1 MSLIHTLRRHVINR
15 FRLKRWSTTLL
26 LFLILIIATVLLVS
40 WLPSTVSSNYYQEA
54 LERKEANLRRIN
66 PKFGPVDYNLDK
78 PQLQKD
84 DEETGRQRSVGDG
97 PWLHKYGDRSV
108 SSLLSSA
115 LCWYICTLLI
125 HLYIFLIH
133 LYFTDTPMTDMPGSM
148 KTIPWVTM
156 NQVPFVQRIV
166 QGMRVKSSMLRMRRM
181 LIWMQ
186 FMRWKL
192 SMEWML
198 LPLIGFQ
205 WIEAFLIWGNDSLTN
220 WLIS

>member
-84 DEETGRQRSVGDG
+84 DEETGGQRSVGGDG

-108 SSLLSSA
+108 SSSLLMPLLSSV
-115 LCWYICTLLI
+115 
-125 HLYIFLIH
+125 LY
-133 LYFTDTPMTDMPGSM
+133 
-148 KTIPWVTM
+148 
-156 NQVPFVQRIV
+156 
-166 QGMRVKSSMLRMRRM
+166 
-181 LIWMQ
+181 
-186 FMRWKL
+186 
-192 SMEWML
+192 
-198 LPLIGFQ
+198 
-205 WIEAFLIWGNDSLTN
+205 
-220 WLIS
+220 